1 MKICLLLIFLPFVFC
16 LPSLPSHS
24 FDKRIFLSKKSVYD
38 DVVGDHSVTTKKV
51 FITFFQ
57 GPYIFKKRRE
67 KGNRVTLTCNGCQ
80 KVNHY
85 LPVVAVRERLDS
97 DPEHD
102 EYSLDGDTL
111 PGQADHM
118 CGNSGVEDLVRQFR
132 KAVEEEIR
140 LDPTQP
146 FPALYLK
153 ERSKFTSNLPFDAKL
168 LFLSEIPPY
177 DSLAT
182 GMYRVRRQ
190 YIPAAP
196 LTQAGLDVSSDWFM
210 MHSSEETIVKGDIL
224 HSDGLRVLLFASDE
238 SLRILARSRT
248 ILADGTFRITPYL
261 WYQTFI
267 LSAEY
272 RQFQFA
278 PVAFGFLQDKK
289 R

>member
-1 MKICLLLIFLPFVFC
+1 
-16 LPSLPSHS
+16 
-24 FDKRIFLSKKSVYD
+24 
-38 DVVGDHSVTTKKV
+38 
-51 FITFFQ
+51 
-57 GPYIFKKRRE
+57 
-67 KGNRVTLTCNGCQ
+67 
-80 KVNHY
+80 
-85 LPVVAVRERLDS
+85 
-97 DPEHD
+97 
-102 EYSLDGDTL
+102 
-111 PGQADHM
+111 M

-153 ERSKFTSNLPFDAKL
+153 VRSKFTSKLPFDAKL

-210 MHSSEETIVKGDIL
+210 MHSSEETIVKDDIL
-224 HSDGLRVLLFASDE
+224 HSDGLRVLLFPSDE
-238 SLRILARSRT
+238 SLRIFMFSEPAPLYQGRWLRS
-248 ILADGTFRITPYL
+248 LL
-261 WYQTFI
+261 
-267 LSAEY
+267 LSERSQQY
-272 RQFQFA
+272 WVWGRHH
-278 PVAFGFLQDKK
+278 